1 MKDFIKTTKGKVTCS
16 IIALLIIVGGFYGFN
31 EYTKYLESMRS
42 KVDFLDAEQIGLSED
57 LMNLVIAYDADTVAV
72 VRIVDENEKVVDVPS
87 VGKYTII
94 YEAVKNGKATEFK
107 KEITFVD
114 DIAPVIENVV
124 SEVEMD
130 YGTEYNPEGNV
141 KAIDNLDGE
150 VELVINKLE
159 SSTPQKIMIEYFAKD
174 TAGNETRANSII
186 NVKAPGCAVNAT
198 FNWETGDCGCDA
210 GYTGDGW
217 SACAVEKKAASSASG
232 SKTTTSSGG
241 SSSKG
246 SGSTSTGT
254 SSNTGSTSSNT
265 NGGWYAD
272 VPSQEAIDRVHEEGN
287 AKYGEGNSWGA
298 GLDSDGNITNWW

>member
-1 MKDFIKTTKGKVTCS
+1 
-16 IIALLIIVGGFYGFN
+16 
-31 EYTKYLESMRS
+31 
-42 KVDFLDAEQIGLSED
+42 
-57 LMNLVIAYDADTVAV
+57 
-72 VRIVDENEKVVDVPS
+72 
-87 VGKYTII
+87 
-94 YEAVKNGKATEFK
+94 
-107 KEITFVD
+107 
-114 DIAPVIENVV
+114 
-124 SEVEMD
+124 MD

-141 KAIDNLDGE
+141 KAIDNVDGQVE
-150 VELVINKLE
+150 VVINKLE

-217 SACAVEKKAASSASG
+217 SACAVEKKATSSASG

>member
-31 EYTKYLESMRS
+31 EYTKYQESMRS

-87 VGKYTII
+87 IGKYTII

-114 DIAPVIENVV
+114 DIAPIMENVV
-124 SEVEMD
+124 PEVEMD

-141 KAIDNLDGE
+141 KAIDNVDGE

-174 TAGNETRANSII
+174 AAGNETRANSII

-198 FNWETGDCGCDA
+198 FNWETGDCGCNA

-217 SACAVEKKAASSASG
+217 TACTVEKKASSSNG
-232 SKTTTSSGG
+232 NKTTVSSGG
-241 SSSKG
+241 TGSKNTGGNSSGS
-246 SGSTSTGT
+246 SGSTSGN
-254 SSNTGSTSSNT
+254 SSNS
-265 NGGWYAD
+265 GWTVN
-272 VPSQEAIDRVHEEGN
+272 VPTQEEIDNLHQAGN
-287 AKYGEGNSWGA
+287 DKYGEGNSWGA
-298 GLDSDGNITNWW
+298 NNWGDGSIEWWQ